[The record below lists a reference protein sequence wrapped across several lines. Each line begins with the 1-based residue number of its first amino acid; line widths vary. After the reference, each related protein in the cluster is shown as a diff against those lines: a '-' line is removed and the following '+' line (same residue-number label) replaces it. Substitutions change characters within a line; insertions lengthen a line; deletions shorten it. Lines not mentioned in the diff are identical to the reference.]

1 MLLSLFSRSS
11 GGYEIGM
18 VKKRE
23 GFEILDVARDLVWF
37 DDCFLVFRVQDFD
50 LKKCSCEV

>member
-23 GFEILDVARDLVWF
+23 VFEILDVARDLVWF